1 MNFSKIVVLAFLVFL
16 AFTIWL
22 FIKTPTSFLPDED
35 QGYFIVAAQLPAAAS
50 LERTAEIGS
59 KLEEYILTI
68 PGVETVLTING
79 YSMMGGGA
87 EPNAASLFIVL
98 KPWSERTKKSES
110 AFAITDR
117 INEYCASWQEATV
130 YALVPPPI
138 PGLGVS
144 SGLNFEL
151 EDINSYGPFQ
161 LQTAVDELVASARDY
176 PEIEMLQTQYQASTP
191 LYMLNINR
199 DKLELMG
206 LSISE
211 VFSTISAYM
220 GSSYVN
226 DYVEFDRIFQVLI
239 QGNAQSRSFI
249 EGVMKLSVKNPS
261 GNMVPVS
268 TFASLVE
275 QVGAND
281 ILRYNMYT
289 AASIIAISNPA
300 YSSSQTMVALGDLVK
315 QVLGNN
321 YAYEWTSMAYQEKE
335 SSSQVIVILFL
346 AVLLVFLVLSAQY
359 ESLLNPIAVLMGV
372 PFAILGAIVG
382 TKVMGLSISL
392 YSQIGIVL
400 LIALSAKNAI
410 LIVQFAMDYHAKGE
424 SVVNA
429 AIEAGKVRLRPILMT
444 SFAFIFGVMPLM
456 FATGAGARSRI
467 FLGTTVVFGML
478 FNTLFGTLF
487 IPNFYHFMNERL
499 FGKKKNKNIQQ
510 VAQKQN

>member
-1 MNFSKIVVLAFLVFL
+1 
-16 AFTIWL
+16 
-22 FIKTPTSFLPDED
+22 
-35 QGYFIVAAQLPAAAS
+35 
-50 LERTAEIGS
+50 
-59 KLEEYILTI
+59 
-68 PGVETVLTING
+68 
-79 YSMMGGGA
+79 
-87 EPNAASLFIVL
+87 
-98 KPWSERTKKSES
+98 
-110 AFAITDR
+110 
-117 INEYCASWQEATV
+117 
-130 YALVPPPI
+130 
-138 PGLGVS
+138 
-144 SGLNFEL
+144 
-151 EDINSYGPFQ
+151 
-161 LQTAVDELVASARDY
+161 
-176 PEIEMLQTQYQASTP
+176 
-191 LYMLNINR
+191 
-199 DKLELMG
+199 
-206 LSISE
+206 
-211 VFSTISAYM
+211 M

-456 FATGAGARSRI
+456 FSTGAGARSRI

>member
-1 MNFSKIVVLAFLVFL
+1 MLIPVIVIPISIIGTFALMKVFGFTINTLTLFGLVLAIAIVVDDAIVVVENATRYLTPDKLVPPAGTQDVPAFEKQVRREAVIEAMKDIIGPVVGIVIVLLSVFIPTGFIGGITGQLYRQFALTIAFATFLSGVVSILFTPAMCAIFLTPDNKGNKDKKQFFLFRWFNKVYGACEDAYVKVITKLLNFSKIVVLAFLVFL

-176 PEIEMLQTQYQASTP
+176 PEIEILQTQDQASTP

-206 LSISE
+206 LSISA

-226 DYVEFDRIFQVLI
+226 AYVEIDIIFQVLI
-239 QGNAQSRSFI
+239 
-249 EGVMKLSVKNPS
+249 
-261 GNMVPVS
+261 
-268 TFASLVE
+268 
-275 QVGAND
+275 
-281 ILRYNMYT
+281 
-289 AASIIAISNPA
+289 
-300 YSSSQTMVALGDLVK
+300 
-315 QVLGNN
+315 
-321 YAYEWTSMAYQEKE
+321 
-335 SSSQVIVILFL
+335 
-346 AVLLVFLVLSAQY
+346 
-359 ESLLNPIAVLMGV
+359 
-372 PFAILGAIVG
+372 
-382 TKVMGLSISL
+382 
-392 YSQIGIVL
+392 
-400 LIALSAKNAI
+400 
-410 LIVQFAMDYHAKGE
+410 
-424 SVVNA
+424 
-429 AIEAGKVRLRPILMT
+429 
-444 SFAFIFGVMPLM
+444 
-456 FATGAGARSRI
+456 
-467 FLGTTVVFGML
+467 
-478 FNTLFGTLF
+478 
-487 IPNFYHFMNERL
+487 
-499 FGKKKNKNIQQ
+499 
-510 VAQKQN
+510 